1 MKISNSKKKN
11 LIPYV
16 IVKRA
21 SEGDV
26 DAINMVFAYYE
37 GYIRSLSTRP
47 YIDEFGRTRLFVD
60 NELKIRL
67 EAKLL
72 DKILEFHAV

>member
-1 MKISNSKKKN
+1 MKIRSLQGYYDILYLTTDKGGWKGVIN
-11 LIPYV
+11 LV
-16 IVKRA
+16 IKQR
-21 SEGDV
+21 
-26 DAINMVFAYYE
+26 
-37 GYIRSLSTRP
+37 RSLSTRP
-47 YIDEFGRTRLFVD
+47 YIDEFGRIRLFVD

>member
-1 MKISNSKKKN
+1 MRKTKQEK
-11 LIPYV
+11 LIEYE

-26 DAINMVFAYYE
+26 DAINLVFAHYE
-37 GYIRSLSTRP
+37 SYIRSLSTRP